1 MRRKRVGIFG
11 TVLAG
16 FAFIAVGAGPIHA
29 QSSAGQAADNSG
41 RNQVDKSHDTLTPVD
56 QSNKPEDL
64 KISREL
70 RQSIVK
76 DHDLST
82 DAKNIKIITID
93 GRVTLRGPVSTEQEK
108 TTIAARAADI
118 AGPANVHDELEVKGQ

>member
-1 MRRKRVGIFG
+1 MRRKKPDIFKS
-11 TVLAG
+11 VLGG
-16 FAFIAVGAGPIHA
+16 FALIAVGVAPVHA

-41 RNQVDKSHDTLTPVD
+41 QNQVDRSHETLTPVD

-64 KISREL
+64 KISRRL

-82 DAKNIKIITID
+82 DAKNIKIIRID

-108 TTIAARAADI
+108 TTIAERAAGI
-118 AGPANVHDELEVKGQ
+118 AGAANVQDELEVKGQ

>member
-1 MRRKRVGIFG
+1 MRSKKAGIFG

-16 FAFIAVGAGPIHA
+16 VAFIAVGAAPIHA
-29 QSSAGQAADNSG
+29 QSSANQAADNSG
-41 RNQVDKSHDTLTPVD
+41 RNQVDKSRDTLTPVD
-56 QSNKPEDL
+56 QSNKPDDL

-76 DHDLST
+76 DHDMST

>member
-1 MRRKRVGIFG
+1 MRRKRAYVFG

-16 FAFIAVGAGPIHA
+16 FASIALGMGPIHA

-41 RNQVDKSHDTLTPVD
+41 RNQVDNGRDTLTPVD
-56 QSNKPEDL
+56 QSNKPDDL
-64 KISREL
+64 KISRRL

-76 DHDLST
+76 DQDLST

-93 GRVTLRGPVSTEQEK
+93 GRVTLQGPVSTEQEK

-118 AGPANVHDELEVKGQ
+118 AGAANVQDELEVKGQ

>member
-1 MRRKRVGIFG
+1 M
-11 TVLAG
+11 AG
-16 FAFIAVGAGPIHA
+16 FAFVAVGAGPIHA

-41 RNQVDKSHDTLTPVD
+41 RNQIDKSHDTLTPVD

-82 DAKNIKIITID
+82 DAKNIKIITVD
-93 GRVTLRGPVSTEQEK
+93 GAVTLRGPVKTEQEK
-108 TTIAARAADI
+108 ADI
-118 AGPANVHDELEVKGQ
+118 AAKAAQLAGDTNVHNQLEVAGE